1 MMRSTERRA
10 DALSRRRIV
19 EAAVAMLDTSGEGGL
34 TFRALAAQ
42 LRTGAGAIY
51 WHVPNKSALL
61 VAATEAVLTATEPDA
76 ATPEDVI
83 RAVALG
89 VFDAVEAHPWVGA
102 QLSRLPSQKA
112 TLRVFERLGR
122 QLQALGV
129 PVDDQFNSASALLNY
144 ILGIA
149 AQNAALAR
157 QVPAGTN
164 RTAFL
169 ANVSADLDADDFAF
183 TRSVAG
189 QLRDHDDRE
198 QFLAGIDLI
207 LVGIGDRSDR

>member
-1 MMRSTERRA
+1 MPTVRRE
-10 DALSRRRIV
+10 DALSRQRIV
-19 EAAVAMLDTSGEGGL
+19 DAAVEMLDDAGESGL

-42 LRTGAGAIY
+42 LRTGAGAIH
-51 WHVPNKSALL
+51 WHVPNKSELL
-61 VAATEAVLTATEPDA
+61 VAATEAVVTGATEPDA

-129 PVDDQFNSASALLNY
+129 PVDDQFDSASALLNY

-169 ANVSADLDADDFAF
+169 ENVSADLDPDDFAF

-207 LVGIGDRSDR
+207 LVGIRDRSDR

>member
-1 MMRSTERRA
+1 MPTERRE
-10 DALSRRRIV
+10 DALSRQRIV
-19 EAAVAMLDTSGEGGL
+19 DAAVRMLDVAGESGL
-34 TFRALAAQ
+34 TFRALAAE

-51 WHVPNKSALL
+51 WHVSNKSELL
-61 VAATEAVLTATEPDA
+61 VAATDAVLTGAAEPGVA
-76 ATPEDVI
+76 PEDAI

-89 VFDAVEAHPWVGA
+89 VYDAVEAHPWVGA
-102 QLSRLPSQKA
+102 QLNRLPSQRT

-129 PVDDQFNSASALLNY
+129 PVAEQFDSASALLNY
-144 ILGIA
+144 VLGVA
-149 AQNAALAR
+149 AQNAALAG

-169 ANVSADLDADDFAF
+169 EGVSADLDPDDFAF
-183 TRSVAG
+183 TRTVAA

-207 LVGIGDRSDR
+207 LAGIRSDR